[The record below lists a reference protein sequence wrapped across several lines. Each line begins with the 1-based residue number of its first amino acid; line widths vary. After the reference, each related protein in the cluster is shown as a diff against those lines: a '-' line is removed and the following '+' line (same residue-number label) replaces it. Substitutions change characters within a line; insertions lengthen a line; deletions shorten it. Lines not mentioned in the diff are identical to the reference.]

1 MYVKKGQAGAPA
13 KDESSPATTQEE
25 SKVVA
30 EHKATAVEA
39 TPVDDGE
46 DSEELLR
53 RAANARIESSDIPEA
68 SPAKK

>member
-1 MYVKKGQAGAPA
+1 MYVKKGQAPP
-13 KDESSPATTQEE
+13 KEESPATQEE
-25 SKVVA
+25 SKVEIQHEA
-30 EHKATAVEA
+30 SAVEA